1 MNIEADRLSP
11 DGLPL
16 SPLSQKKRGEW
27 FFTLKT
33 LKKTARTL
41 EEIGNEFPVTRD
53 MQVEMES
60 LYIGFLGKMY

>member
-11 DGLPL
+11 ADLPL
-16 SPLSQKKRGEW
+16 SQLIQKKRGESL
-27 FFTLKT
+27 FTLKT

-41 EEIGNEFPVTRD
+41 EEICNEFPVTRD

-60 LYIGFLGKMY
+60 LYIGFFGKMY